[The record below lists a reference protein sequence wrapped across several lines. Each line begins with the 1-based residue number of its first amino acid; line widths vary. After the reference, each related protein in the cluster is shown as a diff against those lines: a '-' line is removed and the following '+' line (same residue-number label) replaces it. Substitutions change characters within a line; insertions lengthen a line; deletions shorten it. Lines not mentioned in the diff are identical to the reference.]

1 MEPNNVTCRPQ
12 LIKILLASS
21 LCLSDL
27 DLIQLKAESAAELE
41 REKNVLL
48 FVLPTKVLHPSSEP
62 INL

>member
-27 DLIQLKAESAAELE
+27 DLIQFKAESAAELE
-41 REKNVLL
+41 RKKCSSVC
-48 FVLPTKVLHPSSEP
+48 FAHKGPSP
-62 INL
+62 IL